1 MLRFRGLPMSGNVGS
16 DISESGVVAN
26 VGVDVGTASPSL
38 SVQTLFLLPV
48 SWPTINHILPFRGRP
63 MSGNVG
69 SDIPESGMVTNV
81 GVAVEIASLS
91 ASVQELF
98 LLPVSWPTIN
108 HILPFRGRPMTGN
121 VGSDISESGVVA
133 NVGVA
138 VGTASPSLSVLALF
152 LLPVSWPT
160 F

>member
-1 MLRFRGLPMSGNVGS
+1 MPPDIPEYQLFLLPVSWNTINHILPFRGRPMSGNVGS

-26 VGVDVGTASPSL
+26 VGVAVGTASPSL

-69 SDIPESGMVTNV
+69 SDITESGMVTNV
-81 GVAVEIASLS
+81 GVSVEIGSLS

-108 HILPFRGRPMTGN
+108 HVWRFSGWPMSGN
-121 VGSDISESGVVA
+121 VG
-133 NVGVA
+133 
-138 VGTASPSLSVLALF
+138 
-152 LLPVSWPT
+152 
-160 F
+160 

>member
-1 MLRFRGLPMSGNVGS
+1 MVT
-16 DISESGVVAN
+16 N
-26 VGVDVGTASPSL
+26 VGVAVGAASPSL

-48 SWPTINHILPFRGRP
+48 SWPTINHISPFRGRP

-69 SDIPESGMVTNV
+69 SDIPESGMV
-81 GVAVEIASLS
+81 
-91 ASVQELF
+91 
-98 LLPVSWPTIN
+98 
-108 HILPFRGRPMTGN
+108 
-121 VGSDISESGVVA
+121 A

-138 VGTASPSLSVLALF
+138 VGTASPSLSVQALF

>member
-1 MLRFRGLPMSGNVGS
+1 MSGNVGS

-26 VGVDVGTASPSL
+26 VGVAVGTASPCLSVQALFLLPVSWPTIIHILPSRGRPMSGNVGSDISESGMVTNVGVAVGTAWPSL

-69 SDIPESGMVTNV
+69 SDI
-81 GVAVEIASLS
+81 
-91 ASVQELF
+91 
-98 LLPVSWPTIN
+98 
-108 HILPFRGRPMTGN
+108 
-121 VGSDISESGVVA
+121 SESGVVA

-138 VGTASPSLSVLALF
+138 VGTASPCLSVQALF

>member
-1 MLRFRGLPMSGNVGS
+1 MSNNVGTA
-16 DISESGVVAN
+16 IPKSGMVAN
-26 VGVDVGTASPSL
+26 VGVAVGTVSPSL
-38 SVQTLFLLPV
+38 SVQMLFLLPV

-63 MSGNVG
+63 MSG
-69 SDIPESGMVTNV
+69 I
-81 GVAVEIASLS
+81 
-91 ASVQELF
+91 
-98 LLPVSWPTIN
+98 
-108 HILPFRGRPMTGN
+108 

-138 VGTASPSLSVLALF
+138 VGTASPSLSVQALF